1 MSRFPYLSPHASLS
15 SSFNERAGPRITDT
29 GDRRYHH
36 RVVPLAQ
43 RSGAP
48 HYAQSS
54 ELYPMEA
61 RSDSYNPHRY
71 RPSESLDSGPA
82 SLGSPQFGQTVMI
95 PVVHLG
101 SNREASSTP
110 TSSLDS
116 SSLVRSV
123 GSPTPST
130 GSLPRPAPAR
140 KMQAT
145 DPEAEVDAL
154 TNVLMRSLETR
165 PSAGTSSLIS
175 HEARTSSPVSSIH
188 RGPGIQSPVGS
199 APGAIPGSRV
209 NRLQQ
214 QQTSSSPVNGAGVGQ
229 GSPITIGPGSP
240 RTSSPTSSASST
252 VGTGGDPFLLNNCFR
267 CRRPL
272 VPPEGSTLGP
282 QSQSSSSIVT
292 LTGALAVRLHSTCFT
307 CYLCRTPLAPNAYY
321 HSVHRLLCPTCV
333 RDGAV
338 ESCANCKRPIG
349 ERIVRAL
356 GQPYHPNCFV
366 CVVCNCRLDSKPFTV
381 DVHER
386 PLCLED
392 FHRRY
397 APRCAHCK
405 RLIVPES
412 GSREA
417 RRVVA
422 GPSDYHL
429 NCYRLSLAA
438 GAGSSQPQQPTNSL
452 ASALAMS

>member
-1 MSRFPYLSPHASLS
+1 MSRYPQLSPYASLS
-15 SSFNERAGPRITDT
+15 SSFNERAGPRIPDT
-29 GDRRYHH
+29 ADRRYHH
-36 RVVPLAQ
+36 RVVPVAQ

-54 ELYPMEA
+54 ALYPMEA

-71 RPSESLDSGPA
+71 RPSESLDSGSP

-101 SNREASSTP
+101 SNRETSSTP

-116 SSLVRSV
+116 GSLVRSV

-130 GSLPRPAPAR
+130 GSLTRPAPAR
-140 KMQAT
+140 KMQTT

-154 TNVLMRSLETR
+154 TNVLMRSMETR
-165 PSAGTSSLIS
+165 PSAGSLVS
-175 HEARTSSPVSSIH
+175 HEAGTSSPVGSIR
-188 RGPGIQSPVGS
+188 RGPGVQSPVGS
-199 APGAIPGSRV
+199 APGAFPGSRV
-209 NRLQQ
+209 NRLQQQ
-214 QQTSSSPVNGAGVGQ
+214 QQTSSSPVNGAGGGQ
-229 GSPITIGPGSP
+229 GSPLTISTGSP
-240 RTSSPTSSASST
+240 RTSSPTSSGSST
-252 VGTGGDPFLLNNCFR
+252 VGTGDPFLLNNCFR

-282 QSQSSSSIVT
+282 PSQASANIVT

-366 CVVCNCRLDSKPFTV
+366 CVVCNCRLDSRPFTV

-386 PLCLED
+386 PLCLDD

-429 NCYRLSLAA
+429 DCYRLS
-438 GAGSSQPQQPTNSL
+438 QQQQQPTSPL
-452 ASALAMS
+452 SSALAVS